1 MYSEHSYEWMVSKL
15 NFPRTVK
22 ALEGATPH
30 LTGIQ
35 VSVELDHMY
44 NRKIENN
51 ALKYVSKLLQC
62 RNCWRMQFSS
72 NSSWSMSRAEPK
84 PKVPIPQI
92 GQRKFCSSKVQGKDN
107 HELCDL
113 GSGPSI
119 YQRFSAHL
127 TSVDLPD
134 LQVISLTRMV
144 AMIAWITPIAS
155 LTGLQ
160 YSEEKV

>member
-1 MYSEHSYEWMVSKL
+1 
-15 NFPRTVK
+15 
-22 ALEGATPH
+22 
-30 LTGIQ
+30 
-35 VSVELDHMY
+35 
-44 NRKIENN
+44 
-51 ALKYVSKLLQC
+51 
-62 RNCWRMQFSS
+62 
-72 NSSWSMSRAEPK
+72 MSRAEPK

-134 LQVISLTRMV
+134 LQVISWTVMV
-144 AMIAWITPIAS
+144 ARI
-155 LTGLQ
+155 G
-160 YSEEKV
+160 